1 MEPILRKASAIYVN
15 THLADTADRLMT
27 SNERQA
33 IALRRQYPMHTFLDA
48 QPILSKIMM
57 IKHRD
62 ELSLMHRA
70 VAVTGQAFHDVLHSI
85 QPGMKEYEVE
95 ATITY
100 RLMRS
105 GCHHAFE
112 PIIASGANACILHYT
127 RNNQVIKKDTLVLLD
142 FGAEYA
148 GMAADMSRTIP
159 ASGRFTK
166 RQRQLYE
173 AVLRVLHATTD
184 LMRTGMTLA
193 NLNVETGRMI
203 DDELIRLKLLT
214 RSEIK
219 RQPREQPARRRYFMH
234 GVSHHLGY
242 DVHDKHQRESPFRPG
257 MVLTCEPGLYIPE
270 ERIGIR
276 LENDILITR
285 GKPKNLLAH
294 IPIDPDEIE
303 SIMADRH

>member
-1 MEPILRKASAIYVN
+1 
-15 THLADTADRLMT
+15 
-27 SNERQA
+27 
-33 IALRRQYPMHTFLDA
+33 
-48 QPILSKIMM
+48 
-57 IKHRD
+57 
-62 ELSLMHRA
+62 
-70 VAVTGQAFHDVLHSI
+70 VTGYAFEDVLHGI
-85 QPGMKEYEVE
+85 RPGMKEYEVE

-100 RLMRS
+100 RLNRS

-127 RNNQVIKKDTLVLLD
+127 RNNQLIKKDSLVLLD

-166 RQRQLYE
+166 RQRQLYD
-173 AVLRVLHATTD
+173 AVLRVLNATTE
-184 LMRTGMTLA
+184 LMRPGMTLA
-193 NLNVETGRMI
+193 KLNEETGKLI

-214 RSEIK
+214 RTEIK
-219 RQPREQPARRRYFMH
+219 KQPVANPLRRRYFMH

-242 DVHDKHQRESPFRPG
+242 DVHDKHQRETPFRAG

-270 ERIGIR
+270 EGTGIR

-285 GKPKNLLAH
+285 GKPRNLLAH

-303 SIMADRH
+303 SIMAAAKATHSH